1 MALTR
6 DIKEHMEVV
15 GADGVPIGTVDRIE
29 QSRIKLTRKDSGE
42 GSHKGHHHYLPVGL
56 IANIEGNRVH
66 LSTTGANAFMFR
78 EEEDEG
84 SSSLVTGG
92 QTSVSQSSQHA
103 SSSSNR
109 RPSSSATSKFL
120 PSWAAPVLSVA
131 ALTAAGAYFA
141 RNRTTETERFDLQL
155 QTDENVRLISSSK
168 VEGTPVI
175 GRDGKRLGQI
185 DSFMVDKYSGR
196 VAYAVLSFGG
206 TMGFG
211 ESLFPLP
218 WSSLTYDENKD
229 GYVLGIGAEEL
240 SRAPKFKPSE
250 APEFNADF
258 RRSVHRAHG
267 VVVLAR

>member
-6 DIKEHMEVV
+6 DIKEHMEVI
-15 GADGVPIGTVDRIE
+15 GADGVPIGTVDRVE
-29 QSRIKLTRKDSGE
+29 QNRLKLMRKDSGE
-42 GSHKGHHHYLPVGL
+42 GRHKGHHHYLPVGL
-56 IANIEGNRVH
+56 VANVEGNRVH

-84 SSSLVTGG
+84 SANLVTGDRSREREG
-92 QTSVSQSSQHA
+92 IQRTHSTSSD
-103 SSSSNR
+103 
-109 RPSSSATSKFL
+109 RPAPSAKSTSL
-120 PSWAAPVLSVA
+120 PSWAAPVLGVA

-141 RNRTTETERFDLQL
+141 RNRRTETEQFELQL
-155 QTDENVRLISSSK
+155 QTDENIRLISSKK
-168 VEGTPVI
+168 VEGTTVFGEDGERI
-175 GRDGKRLGQI
+175 GHI

-218 WSSLTYDENKD
+218 WSSLTYDENLD
-229 GYVLGIGAEEL
+229 GYVLSISAEQL
-240 SRAPKFKPSE
+240 SRAPKFKASE
-250 APEFNADF
+250 APEFNPGY

-267 VVVLAR
+267 IVVLAR

>member
-1 MALTR
+1 
-6 DIKEHMEVV
+6 
-15 GADGVPIGTVDRIE
+15 
-29 QSRIKLTRKDSGE
+29 
-42 GSHKGHHHYLPVGL
+42 
-56 IANIEGNRVH
+56 
-66 LSTTGANAFMFR
+66 MFR

-84 SSSLVTGG
+84 SANLVTGG
-92 QTSVSQSSQHA
+92 RSRSSKGSQGNSSISNDRRSA
-103 SSSSNR
+103 SAKSSS
-109 RPSSSATSKFL
+109 L
-120 PSWAAPVLSVA
+120 PSWAAPLLGVA

-141 RNRTTETERFDLQL
+141 SNRKTKTERFDLQL
-155 QTDENVRLISSSK
+155 QTDEDIRLISSKK
-168 VEGTPVI
+168 VEGTTVF
-175 GRDGKRLGQI
+175 GRNGERTGHI

-218 WSSLTYDENKD
+218 WSALTYDENRD
-229 GYVLGIGAEEL
+229 GYVLSISAEQL

-250 APEFNADF
+250 APEFNADY